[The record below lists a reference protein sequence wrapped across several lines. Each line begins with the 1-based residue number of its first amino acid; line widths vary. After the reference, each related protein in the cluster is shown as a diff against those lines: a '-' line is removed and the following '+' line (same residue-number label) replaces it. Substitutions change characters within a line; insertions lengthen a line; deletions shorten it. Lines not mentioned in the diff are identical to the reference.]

1 MLDLAADLRYTLRSL
16 RRSPAF
22 TAVAALS
29 MAFGIGTNAAVF
41 TLLDQVLL
49 RDLPVMHPA
58 ELVQVHA
65 RGTESY
71 GGGMGDGTELSYAM
85 YRDLRDHNDVFAGA
99 FCRFSTDLYLGH
111 AGHSERVYGELVSG
125 SFFPTLGV
133 GAALG
138 RVLARDDDGKAGG
151 RPVAVL
157 DYRYWQ
163 THFAGDAGVI
173 GRAVTVNGHPF
184 QVVGV
189 VEPRF
194 RGIDLGRPAAVYVP
208 IAMEPAVG
216 PPWLQL
222 ETRRFRW
229 VQIFARLRPGV
240 TAQRAQVGLQ
250 PLYASILR
258 TEERDAKAFATASL
272 ETKKQFLDGKIAVQE
287 ARHGHSGLRD
297 AVRVPLMILMALA
310 GGVMLIV
317 CANVGNLLLVRGLA
331 RRHELALR
339 MAVGANRARLVL
351 LLTVESLAVA
361 AAGMIPGLVLARWGA
376 GILLSFFVRPESP
389 LAITAR
395 PDGRVIAFSVV
406 LTAAS
411 ALAAGL
417 LSALR
422 VAGSDLAPTLKVTG
436 GTAAAQPRL
445 QKALVVAQVSLSIL
459 LLTGAGLFLRTLKNL
474 LDVDPGFRPARI
486 VTFSVDLAQAGYAG
500 DRGRAFLR
508 RLVDAINATPGVSSA
523 SGAFVGLMGGGG
535 WGMGL
540 TIEGYHPE
548 SGDSPAS
555 LCNAVSPGFFKTLEI
570 PVVAGREFDWSDD
583 RSKAEPTGWPYAAAV
598 VNQTFAERYF
608 EGKDPIGRHVGLGD
622 DPGTPTPIEI
632 VGVVRDA
639 HYAAVREEHR
649 PQIFFPYLQAD
660 VESVTAYVRTSLPPR
675 AALDAM
681 RGVVSS
687 LDPSLAL
694 YGVGTLEDLVQ
705 RSIVNERL
713 IASLSAFL
721 SAVATALAI
730 VGLYGAMAYTVTRRR
745 REIGIRMALGARA
758 AQVVRS
764 VLREAGR
771 LVGLGLAIGLGAAA
785 WLGQYLQ
792 SQLYGVRSADPTTM
806 VAAAALLALV
816 ALGAAVIPARRAA
829 RTAPMAALREE

>member
-1 MLDLAADLRYTLRSL
+1 MLDLSADLRYTVRSL
-16 RRSPAF
+16 RKSPAF

-49 RDLPVMHPA
+49 RDLPVSRPA

-71 GGGMGDGTELSYAM
+71 GGGMGDGTELSYPM
-85 YRDLRDHNDVFAGA
+85 YRDLRDHNDVFTAA
-99 FCRFSTDLYLGH
+99 FCRFSTSLYLGVG
-111 AGHSERVYGELVSG
+111 GHNARAYGELVSG
-125 SFFPTLGV
+125 TFFPTLGV

-138 RVLARDDDGKAGG
+138 RVLAPDDDVKPGG
-151 RPVAVL
+151 HPVAVL
-157 DYRYWQ
+157 GYRYWH
-163 THFAGDAGVI
+163 THFAGDTGVV
-173 GRAVTVNGHPF
+173 GRTVTVNGHEF

-189 VEPRF
+189 VEPGF
-194 RGIDLGRPAAVYVP
+194 RGIDLGRPADVYVP

-229 VQIFARLRPGV
+229 VQVFARLRPGL
-240 TAQRAQVGLQ
+240 TAEKAQVALQ
-250 PLYASILR
+250 PLYASILQ
-258 TEERDAKAFATASL
+258 TEERDAAAFASASP
-272 ETKKQFLDGKIAVQE
+272 ETKRQFLSGTVTLQE

-297 AVRVPLMILMALA
+297 AVRAPLMILMALA
-310 GGVMLIV
+310 AGVMLIV

-351 LLTVESLAVA
+351 LLTVESLLVAVA
-361 AAGMIPGLVLARWGA
+361 GVIPGLLLARWGA
-376 GILLSFFVRPESP
+376 ALLLSFFVTPDSP

-395 PDGRVIAFSVV
+395 PDGRVVAFSVA
-406 LTAAS
+406 LAAAS

-417 LSALR
+417 VSALR
-422 VAGSDLAPTLKVTG
+422 VAGSDLAPTINSTRG
-436 GTAAAQPRL
+436 AAAQPRL

-459 LLTGAGLFLRTLKNL
+459 LLSGAGLFLRTLKNL
-474 LDVDPGFRPARI
+474 LEVDPGFRPARV
-486 VTFSVDLAQAGYAG
+486 VTFSVGLPEAGYAG
-500 DRGRAFLR
+500 DRGRALLR
-508 RLVDAINATPGVSSA
+508 RLVDALDATPGVSSA
-523 SGAFVGLMGGGG
+523 GAAFVGLMGGGG

-548 SGDSPAS
+548 GGGSPAS
-555 LCNAVSPGFFKTLEI
+555 LCNAVTPGFFATLGI
-570 PVVAGREFDWSDD
+570 PIVEGREFDWADD
-583 RSKAEPTGWPYAAAV
+583 RSKAAPTGWAYSRAV
-598 VNQTFAERYF
+598 VNETFARRYF
-608 EGKDPIGRHVGLGD
+608 EGKDPIGRHVGIGD
-622 DPGTPTPIEI
+622 DPGSATPIEI
-632 VGVVRDA
+632 VGVAKDA
-639 HYAAVREEHR
+639 HYAAVREERR
-649 PQIFFPYLQAD
+649 PQIFFPYAQAD
-660 VESVTAYVRTSLPPR
+660 VENVTAYVRTSMPPE

-681 RGVVSS
+681 RRAVSS
-687 LDPSLAL
+687 LDPSLVP
-694 YGVGTLEDLVQ
+694 YGVGTLDDLVE

-721 SAVATALAI
+721 SAIATALAI
-730 VGLYGAMAYTVTRRR
+730 VGLYGAMAYAVTRRR

-758 AQVVRS
+758 AQVATN

-771 LVGLGLAIGLGAAA
+771 LVCLGLAIGLGAAA

-792 SQLYGVRSADPTTM
+792 SQLYGVAPADPTTM
-806 VAAAALLALV
+806 TAAVLLLALV
-816 ALGAAVIPARRAA
+816 ALAAAAIPARRAA
-829 RTAPMAALREE
+829 RIAPMTALREE

>member
-1 MLDLAADLRYTLRSL
+1 MLDLTSDLRYTLRSL
-16 RRSPAF
+16 KRSPAF
-22 TAVAALS
+22 TAVAAIS

-41 TLLDQVLL
+41 TLLDQVLV
-49 RDLPVMHPA
+49 RDLPVLHA
-58 ELVQVHA
+58 GELVQVHA

-71 GGGMGDGTELSYAM
+71 GGGMGDGTELSYPM
-85 YRDLRDHNDVFAGA
+85 YRDLRDHNAVFAGA
-99 FCRFSTDLYLGH
+99 FCRFATSLYLGH
-111 AGHSERVYGELVSG
+111 AGHSERVYGEAVSG
-125 SFFPTLGV
+125 TFFPTLGV

-138 RVLARDDDGKAGG
+138 RVLAPDDDAKPGG
-151 RPVAVL
+151 NPVAVL
-157 DYRYWQ
+157 GYRYWQ
-163 THFAGDAGVI
+163 THFTGDAGVI
-173 GRAVTVNGHPF
+173 GRSVTVNGHAF

-194 RGIDLGRPAAVYVP
+194 RGIDLGRPPAVYVP
-208 IAMEPAVG
+208 MAREPDVG

-229 VQIFARLRPGV
+229 VQVFARLRPGT

-258 TEERDAKAFATASL
+258 TEERDAKAFAAASL
-272 ETKKQFLDGKIAVQE
+272 ETKRQFLDGQITVQD

-297 AVRVPLMILMALA
+297 AVSVPLMILMALA

-317 CANVGNLLLVRGLA
+317 CANVSNLLLVRGLA

-339 MAVGANRARLVL
+339 MAVGASRARLVL

-361 AAGMIPGLVLARWGA
+361 AAGMILGLVLARWGA
-376 GILLSFFVRPESP
+376 AILLSFFITPDSP
-389 LAITAR
+389 LAISAR
-395 PDGRVIAFSVV
+395 PDGRVIAFGVA
-406 LTAAS
+406 LAAGS

-417 LSALR
+417 VSALR
-422 VAGSDLAPTLKVTG
+422 VAGSDLAPTLKATG
-436 GTAAAQPRL
+436 GAAAAQPRL

-474 LDVDPGFRPARI
+474 LEVDPGFRPARI
-486 VTFSVDLAQAGYAG
+486 VTFSVDLPQAGYAG

-508 RLVDAINATPGVSSA
+508 RLVEAVDATPGVSS
-523 SGAFVGLMGGGG
+523 SGAAFVGLMGGGG

-540 TIEGYHPE
+540 TIEGYNPE
-548 SGDSPAS
+548 DGDSPSS
-555 LCNAVSPGFFKTLEI
+555 LCNAVSPGFFATLGI
-570 PVVAGREFDWSDD
+570 PVVAGREFDWGDD
-583 RSKAEPTGWPYAAAV
+583 RSKAEPTGWAYSAAV
-598 VNQTFAERYF
+598 VNETFAKRYF
-608 EGKDPIGRHVGLGD
+608 KGQDPIGRHVGLGE
-622 DPGTPTPIEI
+622 DPGTATPIEI

-660 VESVTAYVRTSLPPR
+660 VEGVTAYVKTSLPPQ

-681 RGVVSS
+681 RGAVAS

-694 YGVGTLEDLVQ
+694 YGVETLGDLVR

-713 IASLSAFL
+713 VASLSAFL
-721 SAVATALAI
+721 SAIATALAI

-758 AQVVRS
+758 AQVARS
-764 VLREAGR
+764 VLRDAGR

-792 SQLYGVRSADPTTM
+792 SQLYGVKSADPTTM
-806 VAAAALLALV
+806 AAAVLLLALV
-816 ALGAAVIPARRAA
+816 ALGAAAIPARRAA
-829 RTAPMAALREE
+829 RTAPMTALREE